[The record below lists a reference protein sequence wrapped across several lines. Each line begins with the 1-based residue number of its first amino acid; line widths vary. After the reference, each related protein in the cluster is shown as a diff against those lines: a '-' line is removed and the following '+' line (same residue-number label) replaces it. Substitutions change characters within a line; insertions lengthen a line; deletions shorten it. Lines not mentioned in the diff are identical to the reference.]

1 MKYRR
6 RHPSST
12 SSFRDISST
21 LILGQPLGGDLSDW
35 LIPIRDG
42 LLFGFPERALGMH
55 LVAVGGSG
63 AGKTETL
70 LALGARAAQAYGWK
84 IFFLDCKGDP
94 ATQLRFVAAMHD
106 AGVRRI
112 GVFPQSSYD
121 GWRGDGTALLNRM
134 LAVQDFNHPYFHSVA
149 KLMLDLTFKGPN
161 GAPQSSS
168 DFLGALHLESLQL
181 CYRDRPEARDV
192 DGIDKSAGQTS
203 HGRYRSFFSA
213 LNGKLDGTW
222 AFEDVDAAYLL
233 LEGTALKDEA
243 GSLGRYF
250 LEDFSHY
257 VTKRKPQARSVLLI
271 VDEYSAIS
279 DGTDGANLFE
289 RVRSFGASV
298 AVSSQ
303 SFSGLGNRKEAER
316 ILDAAHT
323 LIVHRCADPER
334 LVQRAGTYKRPERS
348 VYVDRS
354 GPTGSGSVR
363 IQDTF
368 KVPPDSARQLRTGEA
383 YVIAEGRAHKV
394 GVTPVEPRQASM
406 AAAQQLVRKESA
418 ADVPDQPEVI
428 FGVEP
433 QLEFS

>member
-1 MKYRR
+1 MRYRR
-6 RHPSST
+6 QRPSST
-12 SSFRDISST
+12 SVFPNVSSP
-21 LILGQPLGGDLSDW
+21 LIVGQPLGGDLSEW
-35 LIPIRDG
+35 LIPTKTG
-42 LLFGFPERALGMH
+42 TLFGYPERALGMH

-70 LALGARAAQAYGWK
+70 LALGARAAKAYGWK
-84 IFFLDCKGDP
+84 TFFLDCKGDP
-94 ATQLRFVAAMHD
+94 ATQLRFAAAMHH
-106 AGVRRI
+106 AGARRI
-112 GVFPQSSYD
+112 GIFPQSSYD
-121 GWRGDGTALLNRM
+121 GWRGDSPALLNRM
-134 LAVQDFNHPYFHSVA
+134 LAVQDFTNPYFQSVA
-149 KLMLDLTFKGPN
+149 KLMLDLTFKKPN
-161 GAPQSSS
+161 GMPRSSS
-168 DFLGALHLESLQL
+168 DFLGALRLESLQR
-181 CYRDRPEARDV
+181 CYRGRPEADDV
-192 DGIDKSAGQTS
+192 DGIDKNAGQTS
-203 HGRYRSFFSA
+203 HGRYRSFFAA

-257 VTKRKPQARSVLLI
+257 VTKRKPQNERVLLI

-279 DGTDGANLFE
+279 DGADGANLFE
-289 RVRSFGASV
+289 RVRSFGASL

-348 VYVDRS
+348 TYVDRA
-354 GPTGSGSVR
+354 GPTGQGSVR

-368 KVPPDSARQLRTGEA
+368 KVPPDSARQLGTGEV
-383 YVIAEGRAHKV
+383 YVIAAGRAHKV
-394 GVTPVEPRQASM
+394 GVTPVEPQEVSIE
-406 AAAQQLVRKESA
+406 AAKKLVVQDSETR
-418 ADVPDQPEVI
+418 VVDQPKV
-428 FGVEP
+428 VNAEP
-433 QLEFS
+433 QLEFA